1 MKAFISQIPK
11 KPVQPVNK
19 KRLSFALNQKLDVRF
34 SIDLISF
41 KKKFFFFKFTTNLLL
56 KIVNATNI
64 LLLNSDV
71 LFYLKLDCI
80 HMALYESQY

>member
-19 KRLSFALNQKLDVRF
+19 KRLSFALDQKLDVRF

-41 KKKFFFFKFTTNLLL
+41 KKKSFFFKFTTNLL
-56 KIVNATNI
+56 
-64 LLLNSDV
+64 
-71 LFYLKLDCI
+71 
-80 HMALYESQY
+80 